1 MKIILI
7 AGKAKSGKSTLA
19 SLIAEKLQAQNKTVL
34 KTEYSKYLKMY
45 AKEVLNWSLS
55 SNKPR
60 TFLQETGSFLRK
72 YDESIF
78 IRRMLE
84 DFLVYEKYFQYV
96 IISDVRLIKEITA
109 LKEKYPDI
117 LTIKVVNDYASY
129 DLSSKEASHITE
141 KELETYN
148 DFTYIIKN
156 KNIDQLD
163 KIASEIVEEIL

>member
-60 TFLQETGSFLRK
+60 TFLQETGSFLRE

-129 DLSSKEASHITE
+129 DLSSKD
-141 KELETYN
+141 L
-148 DFTYIIKN
+148 
-156 KNIDQLD
+156 
-163 KIASEIVEEIL
+163 